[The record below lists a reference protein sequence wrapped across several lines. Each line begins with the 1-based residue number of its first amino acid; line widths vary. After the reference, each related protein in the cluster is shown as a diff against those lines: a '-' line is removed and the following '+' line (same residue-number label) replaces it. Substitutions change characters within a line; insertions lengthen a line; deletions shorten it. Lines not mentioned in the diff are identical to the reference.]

1 MFAATKVK
9 TIGAP
14 TVCNITNLLGSIL
27 AYKSDNHESSSTSS
41 NNKNRTLHTQHRK
54 VLDRVWEA
62 TFQIVFYTWQ
72 NHILITQK
80 ERSMLFQEILAT
92 DEN

>member
-14 TVCNITNLLGSIL
+14 TVCNITNVLGSIL
-27 AYKSDNHESSSTSS
+27 AYKSDNHESSS
-41 NNKNRTLHTQHRK
+41 NNKNNRTRHTQHGK

-62 TFQIVFYTWQ
+62 TFQIVF
-72 NHILITQK
+72 
-80 ERSMLFQEILAT
+80 
-92 DEN
+92 